1 MAYVNK
7 IKIEENDPRD
17 IMESVG
23 TRIFRGTCN
32 IAGSAEVKDVTL
44 DDSTNFTLEDGV
56 KVAVTF
62 TNANT
67 NNSPKLNVNGSGSIP
82 IVIYNSSS
90 YTSSDGNT
98 YNTWGDYET
107 VIFTL
112 KGSSI
117 DSAVWVNSGSGKG
130 IGTAYDLANSAI
142 TTAGTG
148 LVKND
153 KTINHSNSIS
163 AGTVGTS
170 SATSGSTLD
179 VPYIAYDA
187 QGHITSTGTHT
198 HTISDNKVTQT
209 NTITDAN
216 YRVLFSNSD
225 NNVDETESVRKSEFL
240 IYNPFYS
247 ALSITYGTKI
257 NTITSSQQKIEDKF
271 NPNKNTTQYYNGVV
285 TTDGTDT
292 ASLTPALI
300 QTSGTVKARDSV
312 EVGNDSSNGAVT
324 IQQTNASSADPYNL
338 KFNTVSSR
346 YMALHGMQYSR
357 MYDSGTSGT
366 APATSGNVN
375 NTTRNPNGYWASDN
389 TSFSAA
395 TKGSAM
401 TREDGFI
408 AKDGSKVVTHDSNG
422 LSWEHGTGTISS
434 VRMFTLAHGSTVTAE
449 TTYTIDIPYGI
460 YIFLHS
466 RYTSPAA
473 AAQGAQ
479 LVVIGQTAR
488 SSAVIKTLA
497 DSGSQ
502 IGATSGTRSQVEISD
517 TRQGSTSDS
526 QDKIATV
533 TWTVQGLS
541 YRRLVMVRLM

>member
-1 MAYVNK
+1 
-7 IKIEENDPRD
+7 
-17 IMESVG
+17 MESVG
-23 TRIFRGTCN
+23 TRIFRGTCSV
-32 IAGSAEVKDVTL
+32 AGSAEVKDVTL
-44 DDSTNFTLEDGV
+44 DDSTNFTLENGV

-62 TNANT
+62 INANT

-82 IVIYNSSS
+82 IVIYNSNS

-117 DSAVWVNSGSGKG
+117 DSAVWINNGSGKG
-130 IGTAYDLANSAI
+130 IGTAYDLANSAV

-216 YRVLFSNSD
+216 YKVLFSNSD
-225 NNVDETESVRKSEFL
+225 NNVDETEPVRKSEFL

-247 ALSITYGTKI
+247 ALSITYGNRI
-257 NTITSSQQKIEDKF
+257 NTITSSSQKVEDKS
-271 NPNKNTTQYYNGVV
+271 NPNKNTAQYYNGVV
-285 TTDGTDT
+285 TTDGTNT
-292 ASLTPALI
+292 ASLKPTLI
-300 QTSGTVKARDSV
+300 QTSGTVKAEGTV
-312 EVGNDSSNGAVT
+312 EVGDDSSNGFVT
-324 IQQTNASSADPYNL
+324 IKQVSASSADPYNI
-338 KFNTVSSR
+338 KFNSNTSR

-357 MYDSGTSGT
+357 MYDSGTSGM
-366 APATSGNVN
+366 APIISGYVN

-389 TSFSAA
+389 TSFSGA

-401 TREDGFI
+401 TREDGFV
-408 AKDGSKVVTHDSNG
+408 AKDGYEIVTHNAKG
-422 LSWEHGTGTISS
+422 LYWEHAIGATSGLQMYTLSHSSSSTG
-434 VRMFTLAHGSTVTAE
+434 E
-449 TTYTIDIPYGI
+449 TTYTIDLPYGA

-466 RYTSPAA
+466 RLTSPSDASTGM
-473 AAQGAQ
+473 QF
-479 LVVIGQTAR
+479 VIIGQTAG

-497 DSGSQ
+497 GSGSQ

-517 TRQGSTSDS
+517 TRQGATSDS
-526 QDKIATV
+526 QDKLATV
-533 TWTVQGLS
+533 TWTIQGLS

>member
-23 TRIFRGTCN
+23 TRIFRGTCSV
-32 IAGSAEVKDVTL
+32 AGSAEVKDVTL

-117 DSAVWVNSGSGKG
+117 DSAVWINNGSGKG

-216 YRVLFSNSD
+216 YKVLFSNSD
-225 NNVDETESVRKSEFL
+225 NNVDETEPVRKSNFL
-240 IYNPFYS
+240 IYNPYYS

-257 NTITSSQQKIEDKF
+257 STITSSLQKVEDKF
-271 NPNKNTTQYYNGVV
+271 NPENNTAQYYNGIV
-285 TTDGTDT
+285 TTNGTDT
-292 ASLTPALI
+292 SSLKPTLI
-300 QTSGTVKARDSV
+300 QTSGTIKAKGTV
-312 EVGNDSSNGAVT
+312 EVGNGSSNGSVT
-324 IQQTNASSADPYNL
+324 IQQAQASYTDPYNL
-338 KFNTVSSR
+338 KFNSVSSR

-375 NTTRNPNGYWASDN
+375 NTTRNASGFWASDN

-401 TREDGFI
+401 TREDGFV
-408 AKDGSKVVTHDSNG
+408 AKDGSEVVTHSSHG
-422 LSWEHGTGTISS
+422 LSWEHAIGGTSS
-434 VRMFTLAHGSTVTAE
+434 LRMYTLTHSSSSTEE

-460 YIFLHS
+460 YLFLHS
-466 RYTSPAA
+466 RFTSPTAPSTGM
-473 AAQGAQ
+473 QF
-479 LVVIGQTAR
+479 VIIGQTTD
-488 SSAVIKTLA
+488 SSAIIKTSA

-502 IGATSGTRSQVEISD
+502 IGATSGIRSHVAVSD
-517 TRQGSTSDS
+517 TRQGSGSGTS
-526 QDKIATV
+526 DKIATV

>member
-23 TRIFRGTCN
+23 TRIFRGTCSV
-32 IAGSAEVKDVTL
+32 AGSAEVKDVIL
-44 DDSTNFTLEDGV
+44 DDSTNFTLENGV

-62 TNANT
+62 INANT

-82 IVIYNSSS
+82 IVIYNSNS

-117 DSAVWVNSGSGKG
+117 DSAIWINSGSGKG
-130 IGTAYDLANSAI
+130 IGTAYDLANSAV

-170 SATSGSTLD
+170 SATSGPTLD
-179 VPYIAYDA
+179 VPYIAYDS

-225 NNVDETESVRKSEFL
+225 NNVDETESVRKSDFL
-240 IYNPFYS
+240 IYNPYYS

-257 NTITSSQQKIEDKF
+257 STITSSLQKVEDKF
-271 NPNKNTTQYYNGVV
+271 NPDKNTAQYYNGVV

-292 ASLTPALI
+292 SSLTPNLI
-300 QTSGTVKARDSV
+300 QTNGTIKAGESV
-312 EVGNDSSNGAVT
+312 EIGSATSNGSVT
-324 IQQTNASSADPYNL
+324 IRQAQSSWADPYNL
-338 KFNTVSSR
+338 KFNSVSSR
-346 YMALHGMQYSR
+346 YMAMHGVQYSR

-366 APATSGNVN
+366 APAISGSVN
-375 NTTRNPNGYWASDN
+375 NTTRNSNGYYASDN

-408 AKDGSKVVTHDSNG
+408 AKDGNEVVTHDSNG
-422 LSWEHGTGTISS
+422 MSWEHGTGTISS
-434 VRMFTLAHGSTVTAE
+434 LQMYTLSHHSNSTAE

-460 YIFLHS
+460 YLFLHS
-466 RYTSPAA
+466 RYTSPAT
-473 AAQGAQ
+473 QSSGMQ
-479 LVVIGQTAR
+479 FVTIGQTVN
-488 SSAVIKTLA
+488 SSAIIKTLA

-502 IGATSGTRSQVEISD
+502 IGATSGIRSQVTISD
-517 TRQGSTSDS
+517 TKQGSTSDS
-526 QDKIATV
+526 QDKFATV
-533 TWTVQGLS
+533 TWTVQGLG

>member
-67 NNSPKLNVNGSGSIP
+67 NNSPKLNINGSGSIP

-130 IGTAYDLANSAI
+130 IGAAYDLANSAI

-170 SATSGSTLD
+170 SATSGPTLD

-187 QGHITSTGTHT
+187 QGHITATGTHT
-198 HTISDNKVTQT
+198 HTISDDKVSQH
-209 NTITDAN
+209 NTYSNDD
-216 YRVLFSNSD
+216 YRVL
-225 NNVDETESVRKSEFL
+225 
-240 IYNPFYS
+240 
-247 ALSITYGTKI
+247 LSGTATDTNI
-257 NTITSSQQKIEDKF
+257 ITSTNKSNRLIF
-271 NPNKNTTQYYNGVV
+271 NPSTKTLTIAFNDRMTTISNGLQKVENTSNPEQNTTQYYNGIV

-292 ASLTPALI
+292 SSLKPTLI
-300 QTSGTVKARDSV
+300 QTSGTIKAEGTV
-312 EVGNDSSNGAVT
+312 EVGDDSSNGAVT
-324 IQQTNASSADPYNL
+324 IQQTQASFTDPYNL
-338 KFNTVSSR
+338 KFNSVSSR

-357 MYDSGTSGT
+357 MYDSGTSSI
-366 APATSGNVN
+366 APAASGNVN
-375 NTTRNPNGYWASDN
+375 NTTRNASGYWASDN

-401 TREDGFI
+401 TREDGFV
-408 AKDGSKVVTHDSNG
+408 AKDGSDVVTHNSNG
-422 LSWEHGTGTISS
+422 LSWEHAIGATSS
-434 VRMFTLAHGSTVTAE
+434 MRMYTLTHSSSSTEE
-449 TTYTIDIPYGI
+449 TTYTIDIPYGM
-460 YIFLHS
+460 YLFLHS
-466 RYTSPAA
+466 RFTSPTAPSTGM
-473 AAQGAQ
+473 QF
-479 LVVIGQTAR
+479 VIIGQTTD
-488 SSAVIKTLA
+488 SSAIIKTFA

-502 IGATSGTRSQVEISD
+502 IGATSGIRSHVAVSN
-517 TRQGSTSDS
+517 TRQGSGSGTS
-526 QDKIATV
+526 DKIATV